1 MEEAMLRR
9 RAPNYGQRNKNK
21 ACAGADTFTDFEHAV
36 ATKSLSVLMADNGDV
51 LFSPEQE
58 EWIKELVS
66 SLQRQR
72 DPSPPATNTVGTS
85 SGIGS
90 SSDNTST
97 AGNLRELAIP

>member
-1 MEEAMLRR
+1 MLQR
-9 RAPNYGQRNKNK
+9 RAPNYSQWNKNK
-21 ACAGADTFTDFEHAV
+21 ACAGIDTFADFEHAV

-72 DPSPPATNTVGTS
+72 DPSPPVTTTVGTS